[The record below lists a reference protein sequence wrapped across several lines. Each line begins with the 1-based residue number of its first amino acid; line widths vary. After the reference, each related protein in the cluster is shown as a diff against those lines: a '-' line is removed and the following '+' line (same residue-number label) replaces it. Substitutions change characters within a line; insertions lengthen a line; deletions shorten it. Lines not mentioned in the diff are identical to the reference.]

1 MQARHP
7 LIHGILYAG
16 LLVSA
21 SSSAQFRA
29 DPNLKGSGLDG
40 NYGTYAPRGDCTRE
54 PRITVD
60 DSGFTFRYGQ
70 HVTHPPTVATAGG
83 WFGRQ
88 DTLLAF
94 FPFPTGVT
102 QGESGLEAANPGPLL
117 MALDTQAFTL
127 ALSASNP
134 RVPLTP
140 LQQALI
146 KHSPY
151 ARCGV
156 PGAASHATGLSTATA
171 PATATPQPDEKPLQ
185 INFGKDAIKP
195 SAAQTAAIRRATA
208 DDLKDPVHPGQP
220 LYAVAVADLNDDG
233 RPDLLIQYTYA
244 SGFCGSTGC
253 SGIILMA
260 TPSGYASKGIDLP
273 NCTTVAVL
281 PAMHHGMHDL
291 QYDGDSPIWKWNGK
305 KYDIA
310 KADLPGANAPA
321 WVTRQATG
329 HPMMAVATPIDST
342 IKNLLV
348 FCEQGTPLLAMVTRM
363 PRPAG
368 SATLTFVFRG
378 WTVNVP
384 LQQNT
389 QETRLWV
396 ANLSRSDLPMWLAHR
411 GTDSRTSELA
421 RLADMSFLRINGVME
436 GQISLENSTAATQ
449 AALSSCY
456 RY

>member
-1 MQARHP
+1 MQTRHP

-21 SSSAQFRA
+21 SSNAQFRA

-40 NYGTYAPRGDCTRE
+40 NYGIYAPRGDCTRE

-83 WFGRQ
+83 GFGRQ

-102 QGESGLEAANPGPLL
+102 QGKSGLEAAGAGPLL
-117 MALDTQAFTL
+117 MALDTRAFTL
-127 ALSASNP
+127 TLSASNP

-151 ARCGV
+151 ARCGA
-156 PGAASHATGLSTATA
+156 PGAASHATGQFAATA
-171 PATATPQPDEKPLQ
+171 ADTGVRKINVSQPADQ
-185 INFGKDAIKP
+185 IKP
-195 SAAQTAAIRRATA
+195 TAAQTTAIRRAAAA
-208 DDLKDPVHPGQP
+208 DIKEFNHPEQRG
-220 LYAVAVADLNDDG
+220 YVVAQADLNNDG
-233 RPDLLIQYTYA
+233 RPDLLVRYDDMA
-244 SGFCGSTGC
+244 FCGSHGC
-253 SGIILMA
+253 SGVIVMA
-260 TPSGYASKGIDLP
+260 TPNGYSGKAISLP
-273 NCTTVAVL
+273 NFYGEIDIL
-281 PAMHHGMHDL
+281 PTKHGGMHDL
-291 QYDGDSPIWKWNGK
+291 QFGDSPIWKWNGK
-305 KYDIA
+305 EYAIA

-348 FCEQGTPLLAMVTRM
+348 FCERSTPLLAVVTKM

-368 SATLTFVFRG
+368 PATLTFVFRG

-411 GTDSRTSELA
+411 GTNSQTSELA
-421 RLADMSFLRINGVME
+421 RLADMSFLRINGAME
-436 GQISLENSTAATQ
+436 GQVSLKNSTAATQ